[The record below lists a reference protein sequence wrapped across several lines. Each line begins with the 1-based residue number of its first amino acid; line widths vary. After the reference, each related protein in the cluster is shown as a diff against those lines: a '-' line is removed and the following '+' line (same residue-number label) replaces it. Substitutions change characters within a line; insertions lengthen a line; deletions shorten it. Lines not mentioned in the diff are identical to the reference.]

1 MGEIGPF
8 LVPMTLFVSVAAVLI
23 FRGPLGKA
31 IGERIAGRSL
41 DEGGARRTRKL
52 STVRSTSC
60 GTAWAR
66 WRSGSISPSG
76 CSRRA
81 DPAAH
86 CRLTRSDGEWRIS
99 LFRWP
104 GW

>member
-41 DEGGARRTRKL
+41 DGGGGSADTEAIHGEIDELRYRLGEVEERLDFTERLLAQSRPGGAL
-52 STVRSTSC
+52 
-60 GTAWAR
+60 
-66 WRSGSISPSG
+66 PP
-76 CSRRA
+76 
-81 DPAAH
+81 D
-86 CRLTRSDGEWRIS
+86 EE
-99 LFRWP
+99 
-104 GW
+104 